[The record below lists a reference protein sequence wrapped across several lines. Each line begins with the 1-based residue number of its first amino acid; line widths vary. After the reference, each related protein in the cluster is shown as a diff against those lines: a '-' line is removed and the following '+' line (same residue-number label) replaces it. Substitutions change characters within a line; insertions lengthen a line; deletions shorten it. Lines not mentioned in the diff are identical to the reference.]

1 MAQMSSGLNLYPT
14 PTPTPDTSSQK
25 LELIAF
31 TKALEL
37 GTGKK
42 NNIYMDTK
50 YAFATAHVHGAM
62 YQERG
67 LLISEGKEI
76 KNKQEI
82 LDLLDA
88 LMKLTSVSI
97 IHCPG
102 HQKGREWLRAI
113 TRQIKW
119 LEKWLCRSLSWL
131 WACKRYPLGNGTA
144 LRDGLT

>member
-1 MAQMSSGLNLYPT
+1 MSSGLNLYPT

-37 GTGKK
+37 RTGKK

-50 YAFATAHVHGAM
+50 CAFATAHVHGAM

-102 HQKGREWLRAI
+102 HQKGRDSVTWAI

-119 LEKWLCRSLSWL
+119 FKKWLCSSLSQV
-131 WACKRYPLGNGTA
+131 WACMRYPLGNGTA
-144 LRDGLT
+144 LRDSFT